1 MDTAFAYVSVW
12 TLLAFVLTWTV
23 FYFTNMKSKATKL
36 AETLAEERKDG
47 ATDVIIVGAGVGGSA
62 LAYALAKD
70 GRRVHVIER
79 DMRAPERMMG
89 EFMQPGGRL
98 MLSKLGLEDC
108 LEGIDAQIATGMA
121 VYKDGKEADTLFPV
135 ENNNNFP
142 YEPFGRS
149 FHNGRFVQRLRQKAS
164 SLSNVRLE
172 EGTVRSLIEEKGV
185 IKGVTYKNSAGE
197 ETTALAPLTVVCDGC
212 YSNLR
217 RSLSDNNAEVLSYQ
231 VGYISKNCQL
241 EEPEKL
247 KLIMGKPSYIM
258 LYQISSTD
266 VRCVYE
272 IFPNNIPSISNGEM
286 ANFLKNTI
294 APQVPLK
301 LRKIFLK
308 GIDEGAH
315 IKTMPVKS
323 MSASLSE
330 RKGVILLGD
339 AFNMRHPAIASGM
352 MVVLSDILILRGL
365 LRPLSNLG
373 DAHRVS
379 EVIKSFYDI
388 RKPMSATVNTLGN
401 AFSQVLIASTDEAK
415 EAMRQGCYD
424 YLCSGGF
431 RTSGMMALLGGMNP
445 RPLSL
450 ICHLCGITLSSIG
463 HLLSPFPSP
472 VRIWHSLRLFGLAM
486 KMLVPHF
493 KTEGVGQMLFP
504 VNAAAYRKSY
514 MAATAL

>member
-1 MDTAFAYVSVW
+1 MAFTNVCLW
-12 TLLAFVLTWTV
+12 TLLAFMLTWTV
-23 FYFTNMKSKATKL
+23 FYVTNRGKKATQL
-36 AETLAEERKDG
+36 ADAVVEEREDG

-79 DMRAPERMMG
+79 DLREPERIMG

-98 MLSKLGLEDC
+98 MLSKLGLED
-108 LEGIDAQIATGMA
+108 AQKATGMT
-121 VYKDGKEADTLFPV
+121 VYKDGKEAVASFPV
-135 ENNNNFP
+135 DNNNFP
-142 YEPFGRS
+142 FDPSARS

-164 SLSNVRLE
+164 SLPNVRLE
-172 EGTVRSLIEEKGV
+172 EGTVKSLIEEKGV

-217 RSLSDNNAEVLSYQ
+217 RSLNDNNAEVLSYQ
-231 VGYISKNCQL
+231 VGFISKNCQL

-247 KLIMGKPSYIM
+247 KLIMSKPSFTM

-266 VRCVYE
+266 VRCVFE
-272 IFPNNIPSISNGEM
+272 VLPNNIPSISNGEM
-286 ANFLKNTI
+286 ATFVKNTI

-301 LRKIFLK
+301 LRKILLK
-308 GIDEGAH
+308 GIDEGEH
-315 IKTMPVKS
+315 IKAMPTKK
-323 MSASLSE
+323 MTATLSE
-330 RKGVILLGD
+330 KKGVILLGD

-352 MVVLSDILILRGL
+352 MVLLSDILILRRL
-365 LRPLSNLG
+365 LQPLSNLG
-373 DAHRVS
+373 NAQKNS
-379 EVIKSFYDI
+379 QVIKSFYDI

-401 AFSQVLIASTDEAK
+401 AFSQVLVASTDEAK

-424 YLCSGGF
+424 YLSSGGF

-445 RPLSL
+445 RPISL
-450 ICHLCGITLSSIG
+450 IYHLCAITLSSIG

-472 VRIWHSLRLFGLAM
+472 LRIWHSLRLFGLAM
-486 KMLVPHF
+486 KMLVPHL
-493 KTEGVGQMLFP
+493 KAEGVSQMLFP

>member
-1 MDTAFAYVSVW
+1 MAFTNVCLW
-12 TLLAFVLTWTV
+12 TLLAFMLTWTV
-23 FYFTNMKSKATKL
+23 FYVTNRGKKATQL
-36 AETLAEERKDG
+36 ADAVVEEREDG

-79 DMRAPERMMG
+79 DLREPERIMG

-108 LEGIDAQIATGMA
+108 LEGIDAQKATGMT
-121 VYKDGKEADTLFPV
+121 VYKDGKEAVASFPV
-135 ENNNNFP
+135 DNNNFP
-142 YEPFGRS
+142 FDPSARS

-164 SLSNVRLE
+164 SLPNVRLE
-172 EGTVRSLIEEKGV
+172 EGTVKSLIEEKGV

-217 RSLSDNNAEVLSYQ
+217 RSLNDNNAEVLSYQ
-231 VGYISKNCQL
+231 VGFISKNCQL

-247 KLIMGKPSYIM
+247 KLIMSKPSFTM

-266 VRCVYE
+266 VRCVFE
-272 IFPNNIPSISNGEM
+272 VLPNNIPSISNGEM
-286 ANFLKNTI
+286 ATFVKNTI

-301 LRKIFLK
+301 LRKILLK
-308 GIDEGAH
+308 GIDEGEH
-315 IKTMPVKS
+315 IKAMPTKK
-323 MSASLSE
+323 MTATLSE
-330 RKGVILLGD
+330 KKGVILLGD

-352 MVVLSDILILRGL
+352 MVLLSDILILRRL
-365 LRPLSNLG
+365 LQPLSNLG
-373 DAHRVS
+373 NAQKNS
-379 EVIKSFYDI
+379 QVIKSFYDI

-401 AFSQVLIASTDEAK
+401 AFSQVLVASTDEAK

-424 YLCSGGF
+424 YLSSGGF

-445 RPLSL
+445 RPISL
-450 ICHLCGITLSSIG
+450 IYHLCAITLSSIG

-472 VRIWHSLRLFGLAM
+472 LRIWHSLRLFGLAM
-486 KMLVPHF
+486 KMLVPHL
-493 KTEGVGQMLFP
+493 KAEGVSQMLFP